1 MLEEKVKQYAYVMM
15 FLNLS
20 LALINISG
28 IMPIHTEIAGFDVMD
43 DMTQNAYE
51 IQEKFS
57 SSSGFEYVIAVGL
70 LIYNGV
76 KIILEFV
83 FLVFAGLVPV
93 FQAFGIS
100 ALIYGPIVTVIDA
113 IVLYDL
119 GKMLLRIG

>member
-1 MLEEKVKQYAYVMM
+1 MMEEKVKQYAYVMM

-20 LALINISG
+20 MALLNISG
-28 IMPIHTEIAGFDVMD
+28 IMSVHTEIAGFDVMD

-83 FLVFAGLVPV
+83 FLIFAGLVPV

-100 ALIYGPIVTVIDA
+100 PLLYIPIVTVIDA